1 MRYFMY
7 ISYDGAAY
15 HGWQVQPNAISVQQ
29 KVNEALSTLL
39 RTDTEVT
46 GAGRTDTGVNAGML
60 VAHFD
65 AAAPVDRHLLADK
78 MCRLLPPDIAVEKIV
93 PVRPDA
99 HARFDAVSRTYHY
112 TVYTR
117 KNPFRRYFATRL
129 FFTPDYERMNR
140 AARHLLTNEDFTS
153 FSKVNTD
160 VKTNICHVSKACWV
174 QIEADCWRFEITAD
188 RFLRNMVRA
197 VVGTLLDVGRG
208 KLSEKDFVAVIER
221 KSRCAAGESVP
232 GNALSLVNINYPE
245 DIFLPEDYH
254 QESGIL

>member
-1 MRYFMY
+1 M
-7 ISYDGAAY
+7 
-15 HGWQVQPNAISVQQ
+15 
-29 KVNEALSTLL
+29 
-39 RTDTEVT
+39 
-46 GAGRTDTGVNAGML
+46 
-60 VAHFD
+60 
-65 AAAPVDRHLLADK
+65 
-78 MCRLLPPDIAVEKIV
+78 EKIV

-99 HARFDAVSRTYHY
+99 HARFDATSRTYHY

-117 KNPFRRYFATRL
+117 KNPFRRHFATRL

-140 AARHLLTNEDFTS
+140 AARHLLANEDFTS

-221 KSRCAAGESVP
+221 KNRCAAGESVP

-245 DIFLPEDYH
+245 EIFLPEDYH
-254 QESGIL
+254 QESDIL